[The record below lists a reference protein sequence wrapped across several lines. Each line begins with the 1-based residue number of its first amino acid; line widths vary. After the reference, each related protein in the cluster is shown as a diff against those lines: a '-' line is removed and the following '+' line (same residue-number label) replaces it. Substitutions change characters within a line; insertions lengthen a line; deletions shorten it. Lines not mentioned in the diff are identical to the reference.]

1 MKPTGYATITDPDGM
16 RECDTHT
23 CAHCQRIVHVA
34 AGKNF
39 EDIADFCRSCM
50 QVICARCAE
59 RRECTPFLK
68 MLERWEARQAVRR
81 SYDG

>member
-1 MKPTGYATITDPDGM
+1 MPRADGYATLTGPDGL

-34 AGKNF
+34 AGRKF

-50 QVICARCAE
+50 KVICAQCANK
-59 RRECTPFLK
+59 RKCTPFLK
-68 MLERWEARQAVRR
+68 TLERWEARECARR
-81 SYDG
+81 SYG